1 MKIAIGCDHHAY
13 RLKES
18 IKLFLTQMNIEVV
31 DYGCHTEEAVDY
43 PDVAFQVA
51 SEIRAGNFERG
62 ILLCGTGIGVAIA
75 AGKVPG
81 IRAAL
86 CHDIYS
92 AERARK
98 SNNAQILT
106 MGAQIIGVEHAKK
119 IVDAWIRS
127 EFQGGDS
134 GRKVQKIIEQELL
147 YLRNGDHEETDKS
160 TNHGCG

>member
-1 MKIAIGCDHHAY
+1 MKIAIGCDHNAY

-18 IKLFLTQMNIEVV
+18 IKQFLAQMNIDVV
-31 DYGCHTEEAVDY
+31 DFGSHTEEAVDY

-51 SEIRAGNFERG
+51 NEIRSGNFERG
-62 ILLCGTGIGVAIA
+62 ILFCGTGIGVAIA

-106 MGAQIIGVEHAKK
+106 MGAQIIGLEHAKK
-119 IVDAWIRS
+119 IVDAWIHS

-134 GRKVQKIIEQELL
+134 ERKVQKIMEQELY
-147 YLRNGDHEETDKS
+147 YLRNGDNEETDEP
-160 TNHGCG
+160 TNHGCR